1 MRLDQSFP
9 ASRLPRPKELPK
21 IGVATSFIPG
31 RNLSPK
37 PSTLHAARL
46 AAVEAAHGR
55 PLLES
60 PSRALRSLKS
70 LELKSP
76 PMRRCSA
83 SMPASP
89 HGSRSFAGSGISR
102 LRSCG
107 SRADSSQLPS
117 PFRLARVKASQRAKS
132 ARRAFSQTTPPA
144 PVPTQGEEPEGEG
157 QGDEERQRM
166 SETVPPAMPAEKPPM
181 PPPEPPPMP
190 PPEPPPMPPPPAAM
204 AADPAAPRQPPPRPL
219 EPTAALEPAAPRPH
233 PRRDTALLAP
243 ARRSRSRELEPLQG
257 RGAEALQGRGAEA
270 LQGRGAEVQL
280 GSKEAPRLDTWRA
293 RSIGDLPRPPPR
305 PPAETRRA
313 CSADS
318 ARGGC
323 PRTVAGR
330 SAKTGSAAAS
340 TPSASTPSASTP
352 SAPAAGA
359 SADAGGPSCGV
370 ARERRRSKPSVA
382 APKPADGPPEPPDPF
397 SELRDR
403 GQSMLELVRVRV
415 RVRVRP

>member
-9 ASRLPRPKELPK
+9 ALRLPRPKELPK

-31 RNLSPK
+31 RNHSPK

-190 PPEPPPMPPPPAAM
+190 PPPAAM

-257 RGAEALQGRGAEA
+257 RGAEP

-318 ARGGC
+318 ARGAC
-323 PRTVAGR
+323 PRTVTGR
-330 SAKTGSAAAS
+330 SAKTGSAA
-340 TPSASTPSASTP
+340 ASTPSASTP

-382 APKPADGPPEPPDPF
+382 AAKPPDGPPEPPDPF

-403 GQSMLELVRVRV
+403 GQSTLELLRVEAAPSEWV
-415 RVRVRP
+415 DTSEAHTAA

>member
-157 QGDEERQRM
+157 QGGEERQRM
-166 SETVPPAMPAEKPPM
+166 SETVPPAMPAEKPPV
-181 PPPEPPPMP
+181 P

-204 AADPAAPRQPPPRPL
+204 AVDPAAPRQPPPRPL

-243 ARRSRSRELEPLQG
+243 NRRSRSRELEPLQG
-257 RGAEALQGRGAEA
+257 RGAEALQGRGAE
-270 LQGRGAEVQL
+270 VQL
-280 GSKEAPRLDTWRA
+280 GAKEAPRLDTWRA

-318 ARGGC
+318 ARGAC

-330 SAKTGSAAAS
+330 SAKMG
-340 TPSASTPSASTP
+340 
-352 SAPAAGA
+352 APHICSG
-359 SADAGGPSCGV
+359 
-370 ARERRRSKPSVA
+370 
-382 APKPADGPPEPPDPF
+382 
-397 SELRDR
+397 
-403 GQSMLELVRVRV
+403 
-415 RVRVRP
+415 

>member
-21 IGVATSFIPG
+21 IGVANSFIPG
-31 RNLSPK
+31 RNHSPK

-190 PPEPPPMPPPPAAM
+190 PPPAAM
-204 AADPAAPRQPPPRPL
+204 AVDPSAPRQPPPRPL

-257 RGAEALQGRGAEA
+257 RGAEPLQGRGAEA
-270 LQGRGAEVQL
+270 LQGRGSEVHL

-382 APKPADGPPEPPDPF
+382 VAKPPDGRPEPPDPF

-403 GQSMLELVRVRV
+403 GQSTLELVRVRV

>member
-31 RNLSPK
+31 RNHSPK

-157 QGDEERQRM
+157 QRGEERQRM

-190 PPEPPPMPPPPAAM
+190 PPPAAM
-204 AADPAAPRQPPPRPL
+204 AVDPAAPRQPPPRPL

-243 ARRSRSRELEPLQG
+243 ARRSRSHELEPLQG
-257 RGAEALQGRGAEA
+257 RGAAP
-270 LQGRGAEVQL
+270 LQGRGAEVHV

-293 RSIGDLPRPPPR
+293 RSIGALPRPPPR

-318 ARGGC
+318 ARGCC

-330 SAKTGSAAAS
+330 SAKTSSAA
-340 TPSASTPSASTP
+340 ASTPSASTP

-359 SADAGGPSCGV
+359 SADGGGPSCGV

-382 APKPADGPPEPPDPF
+382 APKPAVGPPEPADPF

-403 GQSMLELVRVRV
+403 GLSTLELVRVRV